1 MTSFSLLREYILSLP
16 EVTEEPHF
24 EKRSYRVKKKIV
36 ATVSEKE
43 EFFVVRLTGLQQSV
57 FCKWDESAC
66 HPVPNKWGLQG
77 WTRVYFEK
85 VDADFLK
92 DIVKTSYLNV
102 APKKLAD
109 LILTNEK

>member
-43 EFFVVRLTGLQQSV
+43 EFFVVKLTGLQQSV

-102 APKKLAD
+102 ALKKLAD

>member
-1 MTSFSLLREYILSLP
+1 MTNFSLLHEYLLSLP

-36 ATVSEKE
+36 ATVDEKE
-43 EFFVVRLTGLQQSV
+43 EFFVVKLTDLQQSV

-85 VDADFLK
+85 VEADFLK
-92 DIVKTSYLNV
+92 DIVKASYMNV
-102 APKKLAD
+102 APKKLGD

>member
-1 MTSFSLLREYILSLP
+1 MTNFSRLREYVLSLP

-24 EKRSYRVKKKIV
+24 EKHSYRVKKKIV
-36 ATVSEKE
+36 ATVDEKE
-43 EFFVVRLTGLQQSV
+43 TFFVVKLTALQQSV

-77 WTRVYFEK
+77 WTQVHFEK

-102 APKKLAD
+102 APKKLGD
-109 LILTNEK
+109 LLKD

>member
-1 MTSFSLLREYILSLP
+1 MTNTSMLSAYALSLP
-16 EVTEEPHF
+16 EATEEPHF
-24 EKRSYRVKKKIV
+24 EKRSYRVKKKIF
-36 ATVSEKE
+36 ATADEKE
-43 EFFVVRLTGLQQSV
+43 AFFVVKLTDLQQSL

-85 VDADFLK
+85 VEKDFLE
-92 DIVKTSYLNV
+92 DIVKTSYSNV

-109 LILTNEK
+109 LL